1 MKRLSVFA
9 MLCSLLSLGSFA
21 ILVVED
27 RRLGI
32 ALPYSMPLA
41 FASMVLLTPFL
52 LLLVGRRATVPV
64 TEASPPPVEPLTA
77 EYRASRAQTI
87 EGVVLLD
94 FSPLRGPAR

>member
-1 MKRLSVFA
+1 MKRLAVFA
-9 MLCSLLSLGSFA
+9 MVCSLLSLGSFA

-32 ALPYSMPLA
+32 TLPYSMPLA

-52 LLLVGRRATVPV
+52 LLLVGRRVTIPL
-64 TEASPPPVEPLTA
+64 TEASPSPVEPMTG
-77 EYRASRAQTI
+77 ECRASRGEI